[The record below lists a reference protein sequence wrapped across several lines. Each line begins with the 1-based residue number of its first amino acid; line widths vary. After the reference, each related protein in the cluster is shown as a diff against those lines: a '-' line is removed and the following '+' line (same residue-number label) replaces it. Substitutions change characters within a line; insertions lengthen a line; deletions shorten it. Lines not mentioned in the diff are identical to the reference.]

1 MRIQNGTGY
10 CSVGL
15 NREEGCCDQYTQTAG
30 PTGSGCPQISGT
42 LICGETIPCTT
53 CNAIPTAS
61 TTAPSTT
68 TATTTTSLQ
77 PSPSSYDLAFCNPP
91 VAITGSASQMIWT
104 PICGYS
110 YYGQSDYSWAYWTYG
125 SDIEC
130 LQACDANDT
139 CVMMSYDNQHEANN
153 CYVIHAQPW
162 TNANPP
168 PMYADYNQNSAYV
181 QCGKYNCNAD
191 G

>member
-1 MRIQNGTGY
+1 
-10 CSVGL
+10 
-15 NREEGCCDQYTQTAG
+15 
-30 PTGSGCPQISGT
+30 
-42 LICGETIPCTT
+42 
-53 CNAIPTAS
+53 
-61 TTAPSTT
+61 
-68 TATTTTSLQ
+68 
-77 PSPSSYDLAFCNPP
+77 
-91 VAITGSASQMIWT
+91 MIWT